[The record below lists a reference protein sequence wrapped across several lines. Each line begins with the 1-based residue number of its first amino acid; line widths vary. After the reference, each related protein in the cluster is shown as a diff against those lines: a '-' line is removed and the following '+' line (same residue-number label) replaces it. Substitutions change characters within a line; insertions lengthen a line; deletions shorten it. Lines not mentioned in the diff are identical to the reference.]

1 LASLYRPKI
10 VEYTL
15 PDGSYRTP
23 DGKRVT
29 KNTPGAVRGVSRS
42 KVWYGRYTDG
52 NGKRQ
57 QVRLSESK
65 EIARRMLAKLAG
77 DAQLAGVG
85 IGDPFAEHRARPL
98 SEHLEDFGRYL
109 AAKGNVPEHVKKTVA
124 QCRAVLDGCGFTR
137 QDDLQ
142 PSAVVEFLAG
152 LRGERSVPALSQ
164 EWFGVNEVAVL
175 CGITA
180 DSVRRLTRR
189 GMLRG
194 EGKGRKQRYRR
205 EDVAGLLERRARG
218 IGIETSNHYLVSVK
232 SFTKWM
238 VKDRRSAFDP
248 LAHLSGL
255 NADLDKRHQRRALS
269 AAEFGRFLEA
279 TAAGKPFRR
288 IAGPDRIVLYCVAAR
303 TGLRASELGSLSP
316 SSFGL
321 GSDPATVTVQAG
333 YSKHRRE
340 DVLPLRPDV
349 AELVRGFVKDKPPAS
364 PLWPGSWT
372 EAGAEMVRI
381 DLEAAGIPYA
391 DAQGRVLDF
400 HGLRHTFLTHL
411 AESGVHPKVAQVLA
425 RHSTITL
432 TLDRYTHLDV
442 MDVAGDL
449 DKLPDLPLKKSDPHG
464 RKTA

>member
-1 LASLYRPKI
+1 VASLYRPKI
-10 VEYTL
+10 IEYTL

-23 DGKRVT
+23 NGRRVT
-29 KNTPGAVRGVSRS
+29 KSTPGAVRSVSRS

-52 NGKRQ
+52 NGQRQ

-85 IGDPFAEHRARPL
+85 IGDPFAQHRARPL
-98 SEHLEDFGRYL
+98 SEHLDDFGRYL
-109 AAKGNVPEHVKKTVA
+109 AAKGNVPAHVKKTVA
-124 QCRAVLDGCGFTR
+124 QCRAVLDGCGFSG

-152 LRGERSVPALSQ
+152 LREEKGVPALAQ
-164 EWFGVNEVAVL
+164 DWFDVNEVAAL
-175 CGITA
+175 CGITP

-194 EGKGRKQRYRR
+194 EGKGKKQRYRR
-205 EDVAGLLERRARG
+205 EDVAELLGHRGRG
-218 IGIETSNHYLVSVK
+218 IGIETSNHYLVAVK

-238 VKDRRSAFDP
+238 VRDRRAAFDP
-248 LAHLSGL
+248 LTHLSGL
-255 NADLDKRHQRRALS
+255 NADLDKRHQRRPLS

-279 TAAGKPFRR
+279 TAAGKPFRGLT
-288 IAGPDRIVLYCVAAR
+288 GPDRIVLYCVAAR

-316 SSFGL
+316 ASFGL
-321 GSDPATVTVQAG
+321 DSDPPTVTVQAG
-333 YSKHRRE
+333 YSKHRRK
-340 DVLPLRPDV
+340 DILPLRSDV
-349 AELVRGFVKDKPPAS
+349 AELVRGFVKDKASES
-364 PLWPGSWT
+364 PLWPGTWT
-372 EAGAEMVRI
+372 EAGAEMVRG
-381 DLEAAGIPYA
+381 DLETAGIPYA

-449 DKLPDLPLKKSDPHG
+449 DKLPDLPLKKGEAEG